1 VLQGDR
7 HRRWPLAA
15 GELANSIQAPP
26 YCAILWR
33 ISSIEL
39 TSSPYPAHLWS
50 AGQCME
56 NCGCT
61 GDKCFCVDKDQKPWP
76 LVGTEFEKQLKKGH
90 IANSGKKG
98 MCACSCDKEGL

>member
-1 VLQGDR
+1 
-7 HRRWPLAA
+7 
-15 GELANSIQAPP
+15 
-26 YCAILWR
+26 
-33 ISSIEL
+33 
-39 TSSPYPAHLWS
+39 
-50 AGQCME
+50 ME